1 MTITRSLK
9 KPAWKG
15 SMQNLRLFLSIVIT
29 ALGLTV
35 GPVYA
40 ADPEAPREAS
50 LLDKINWT
58 KGPAKADLKTMAE
71 VQVPDGFMFTGAKGT
86 QKLLEAMGNPTSGTE
101 LGFLAPT
108 SMVWFVVFEFSDV
121 GYVKD
126 DDKDKLD
133 ADKLLKTIKEGTE
146 ASNKYREKMGAAPLH
161 ITGWEFPPRYNEQ
174 THNLEWA
181 IRGESEGSP
190 VINYN
195 TRLLGRKGVMEVNL
209 VIEPDKL
216 NGALPHYQALLTEY
230 SYKQGE
236 RYAEYRSGDKL
247 AKYGLAALITGGA
260 AAVAVK
266 TGLFASLILFF
277 KKAAKL
283 IVIAV
288 VAVFAWIKKLIT
300 GRKSQESQ

>member
-1 MTITRSLK
+1 MYHFRLL
-9 KPAWKG
+9 P
-15 SMQNLRLFLSIVIT
+15 LFLSAFCLAT
-29 ALGLTV
+29 RLAQ
-35 GPVYA
+35 A
-40 ADPEAPREAS
+40 AESGAS
-50 LLDKINWT
+50 KERSFLENINWT
-58 KGPAKADLKTMAE
+58 KGPAKAELKSLAE
-71 VQVPDGFMFTGAKGT
+71 VQVPEGFLFTGSKGT
-86 QKLLEAMGNPTSGTE
+86 QELLEKMGNPTSGTE

-108 SMVWFVVFEFSDV
+108 SLTWFVVFRFSDV

-133 ADKLLKTIKEGTE
+133 ANKLLNSIKEGTE
-146 ASNKYREKMGAAPLH
+146 AANKYREKMGAAPLH
-161 ITGWEFPPRYNEQ
+161 ITGWEIPPRYNEQ
-174 THNLEWA
+174 SHNLEWA

-195 TRLLGRKGVMEVNL
+195 TRLLGRKGVMEVKW
-209 VIEPDKL
+209 VGDPEIMSV
-216 NGALPHYQALLTEY
+216 ALPEYQSLLTNY

-277 KKAAKL
+277 KKAAKF

-288 VAVFAWIKKLIT
+288 VAVLAWVKKLISG
-300 GRKSQESQ
+300 GRKSQESSQ

>member
-1 MTITRSLK
+1 
-9 KPAWKG
+9 
-15 SMQNLRLFLSIVIT
+15 MQNLRLFFPIVIS
-29 ALGLTV
+29 AFGLAA
-35 GPVYA
+35 PAYA
-40 ADPEAPREAS
+40 ADAEAS
-50 LLDKINWT
+50 KEASILSKINWT
-58 KGPAKADLKTMAE
+58 KGPAKADLKTLAE
-71 VQVPDGFMFTGAKGT
+71 VQVPEGFVFTGPKGT
-86 QKLLEAMGNPTSGTE
+86 QKLLEAWGNPTSGSE

-108 SMVWFVVFEFSDV
+108 SLVWFVVFEFSDV

-126 DDKDKLD
+126 DDKNKLD
-133 ADKLLKTIKEGTE
+133 ADKLLKSIKEGTE
-146 ASNKYREKMGAAPLH
+146 ESNKYREKMGAAPLH
-161 ITGWEFPPRYNEQ
+161 ITGWEIPPRYNDQ

-209 VIEPDKL
+209 VIDPDKL
-216 NGALPHYQALLTEY
+216 NAALPQYQALLTDY

-266 TGLFASLILFF
+266 TGLFASLVLLF
-277 KKAAKL
+277 KKGAKL

-288 VAVFAWIKKLIT
+288 LAVGAWLKKLFT
-300 GRKSQESQ
+300 GGRKSQESQ

>member
-1 MTITRSLK
+1 MFPTKLILI
-9 KPAWKG
+9 
-15 SMQNLRLFLSIVIT
+15 SIFT
-29 ALGLTV
+29 LPLATGLTR
-35 GPVYA
+35 A
-40 ADPEAPREAS
+40 ADQEPPKETS
-50 LLDKINWT
+50 LLSRIQWT
-58 KGPAKADLKTMAE
+58 KGPAKGDLKSIAE
-71 VQVPDGFMFTGAKGT
+71 VQVPDGFVFTGPKGT
-86 QKLLEAMGNPTSGTE
+86 QKLLEAMGNPTSGSE

-108 SMVWFVVFEFSDV
+108 SLVWFVVFEFSDV

-133 ADKLLKTIKEGTE
+133 ADKLLKSIKQGTE
-146 ASNKYREKMGAAPLH
+146 AANKYREKMGAAPLH
-161 ITGWEFPPRYNEQ
+161 ITGWEIPPRYNEQ

-209 VIEPDKL
+209 VIDPEKL
-216 NGALPHYQALLTEY
+216 SGALPDYQTILTDY

-283 IVIAV
+283 VVIAV
-288 VAVFAWIKKLIT
+288 VAVFAWVKKLIT
-300 GRKSQESQ
+300 GGRKSQENSQ

>member
-1 MTITRSLK
+1 M
-9 KPAWKG
+9 P
-15 SMQNLRLFLSIVIT
+15 NLRLLPLVNC
-29 ALGLTV
+29 ALYLAGR
-35 GPVYA
+35 PAQA
-40 ADPEAPREAS
+40 ADPEATKAPS

-58 KGPAKADLKTMAE
+58 KGPAKAELKSLAE
-71 VQVPDGFMFTGAKGT
+71 VQVPEGFMFTSAKGT
-86 QKLLEAMGNPTSGTE
+86 QKLLEAMGNPTSGSE

-108 SMVWFVVFEFSDV
+108 SLVWFVVFEFADV

-133 ADKLLKTIKEGTE
+133 ADKLLKSIKEGTE
-146 ASNKYREKMGAAPLH
+146 AANKYREKMGAAPLH
-161 ITGWEFPPRYNEQ
+161 ITGWEIPPRYNEQ

-209 VIEPDKL
+209 VIDPEKL
-216 NGALPHYQALLTEY
+216 SAAMPAYQALLTDY

-260 AAVAVK
+260 AAIAVK
-266 TGLFASLILFF
+266 TGLFAGLILFF

-283 IVIAV
+283 VVLAVLAV
-288 VAVFAWIKKLIT
+288 VVWLKKLIT
-300 GRKSQESQ
+300 GGRKTQDTPQ

>member
-1 MTITRSLK
+1 
-9 KPAWKG
+9 
-15 SMQNLRLFLSIVIT
+15 
-29 ALGLTV
+29 
-35 GPVYA
+35 
-40 ADPEAPREAS
+40 
-50 LLDKINWT
+50 
-58 KGPAKADLKTMAE
+58 
-71 VQVPDGFMFTGAKGT
+71 MFR
-86 QKLLEAMGNPTSGTE
+86 
-101 LGFLAPT
+101 
-108 SMVWFVVFEFSDV
+108 FSDV

-133 ADKLLKTIKEGTE
+133 GDKLLKSIREGTE
-146 ASNKYREKMGAAPLH
+146 AANKYREKMGAAPLH
-161 ITGWEFPPRYNEQ
+161 ITGWEIPPRYNEQ
-174 THNLEWA
+174 SHNLEWA

-195 TRLLGRKGVMEVNL
+195 TRLLGRKGVMEVKL
-209 VIEPDKL
+209 VMDPEVM
-216 NGALPHYQALLTEY
+216 NAALPAYQALLKDY

-266 TGLFASLILFF
+266 TGLFASLVLFF

-288 VAVFAWIKKLIT
+288 VAVFAWIRKLIT
-300 GRKSQESQ
+300 GRKTQENSQ

>member
-1 MTITRSLK
+1 MR
-9 KPAWKG
+9 
-15 SMQNLRLFLSIVIT
+15 NLRLLSCVIC
-29 ALGLTV
+29 ALYLAA
-35 GPVYA
+35 GPAQA
-40 ADPEAPREAS
+40 ADPEAS
-50 LLDKINWT
+50 KQSSFLDNINWT
-58 KGPAKADLKTMAE
+58 KGPAKAELKSLAE
-71 VQVPDGFMFTGAKGT
+71 VQVAEGFMFTGAKGT
-86 QKLLEAMGNPTSGTE
+86 QKLLETMGNPISGSE

-108 SMVWFVVFEFSDV
+108 SLVWFVVFEFSDV
-121 GYVKD
+121 GYIKD

-133 ADKLLKTIKEGTE
+133 ADKLLKSIKEGTE
-146 ASNKYREKMGAAPLH
+146 AANKYREKMGAAPLH
-161 ITGWEFPPRYNEQ
+161 ITGWEIPPRYNEQ

-209 VIEPDKL
+209 VIDPEKL
-216 NGALPHYQALLTEY
+216 NAAMPAYQALLTDY

-277 KKAAKL
+277 KKGAKFVVL
-283 IVIAV
+283 AVLAV
-288 VAVFAWIKKLIT
+288 VAWLKKLIT
-300 GRKSQESQ
+300 GGRKTQDTPQ

>member
-1 MTITRSLK
+1 MR
-9 KPAWKG
+9 
-15 SMQNLRLFLSIVIT
+15 NLRLISLVICAWYLA
-29 ALGLTV
+29 ALAR
-35 GPVYA
+35 A
-40 ADPEAPREAS
+40 ADAEAS
-50 LLDKINWT
+50 NEPSIFDNINWT
-58 KGPAKADLKTMAE
+58 RGPAKAELKSLAE
-71 VQVPDGFMFTGAKGT
+71 VQVPEGFVFTGAKGT
-86 QKLLEAMGNPTSGTE
+86 QKLLEKMGNPTSGSE

-108 SMVWFVVFEFSDV
+108 SLVWFVVFRFSDV

-133 ADKLLKTIKEGTE
+133 ADKLLKSIKEGTE
-146 ASNKYREKMGAAPLH
+146 AANKYREKMGAAPLH
-161 ITGWEFPPRYNEQ
+161 ITGWEIPPRYNEQ
-174 THNLEWA
+174 SHNLEWA

-195 TRLLGRKGVMEVNL
+195 TRLLGRKGVMEVKL
-209 VIEPDKL
+209 VMDPEL
-216 NGALPHYQALLTEY
+216 TNAALPAYQALLKDY

-266 TGLFASLILFF
+266 TGLFASLVLFF

-288 VAVFAWIKKLIT
+288 VAVFAWIRKLIT
-300 GRKSQESQ
+300 GRKTQENSQ

>member
-1 MTITRSLK
+1 MTSH
-9 KPAWKG
+9 
-15 SMQNLRLFLSIVIT
+15 RLFYLAIF
-29 ALGLTV
+29 GLYLAAR
-35 GPVYA
+35 PAQA
-40 ADPEAPREAS
+40 ADPGAS
-50 LLDKINWT
+50 KEPTLLDKINWT
-58 KGPAKADLKTMAE
+58 KGPAKAELKSLAE
-71 VQVPDGFMFTGAKGT
+71 VQVPEGFMFTGAKGT
-86 QKLLEAMGNPTSGTE
+86 QKLLEAMGNPTSGSE

-108 SMVWFVVFEFSDV
+108 SLVWFVVFEFADV
-121 GYVKD
+121 GFVKD

-133 ADKLLKTIKEGTE
+133 ADKLLKSIKEGTE
-146 ASNKYREKMGAAPLH
+146 AANKYREKMGAAPLH
-161 ITGWEFPPRYNEQ
+161 ITGWEIPPRYNEQ

-181 IRGESEGSP
+181 IRGESEGSS

-209 VIEPDKL
+209 VIDPEKL
-216 NGALPHYQALLTEY
+216 NAAMPAYQALLTDY
-230 SYKQGE
+230 SYKLGE

-266 TGLFASLILFF
+266 TGLFASLILVF
-277 KKAAKL
+277 KKAAKV

>member
-1 MTITRSLK
+1 MR
-9 KPAWKG
+9 
-15 SMQNLRLFLSIVIT
+15 NLRLFSLVIC
-29 ALGLTV
+29 AWYLAA
-35 GPVYA
+35 PARA
-40 ADPEAPREAS
+40 ADAEAS
-50 LLDKINWT
+50 NEPSIFDNINWT
-58 KGPAKADLKTMAE
+58 RGPAKAELKSLAE
-71 VQVPDGFMFTGAKGT
+71 VQVPEGFVFTGAKGT
-86 QKLLEAMGNPTSGTE
+86 QKLLEKMGNPTSGSE

-108 SMVWFVVFEFSDV
+108 SLVWFVVFRFSDV

-133 ADKLLKTIKEGTE
+133 ADKLLKSIKEGTE
-146 ASNKYREKMGAAPLH
+146 AANKYREKMGAAPLH
-161 ITGWEFPPRYNEQ
+161 ITGWEIPPRYNEQ
-174 THNLEWA
+174 SHNLEWA

-195 TRLLGRKGVMEVNL
+195 TRLLGRKGVMEVKL
-209 VIEPDKL
+209 VMDPEL
-216 NGALPHYQALLTEY
+216 TNAALPAYQALLKDY

-266 TGLFASLILFF
+266 TGLFASLVLFF

-288 VAVFAWIKKLIT
+288 VAVFAWIRKLIT
-300 GRKSQESQ
+300 GRKTQQDSQ

>member
-1 MTITRSLK
+1 MR
-9 KPAWKG
+9 
-15 SMQNLRLFLSIVIT
+15 NLRLFSLVIC
-29 ALGLTV
+29 AWYLAA
-35 GPVYA
+35 PARA
-40 ADPEAPREAS
+40 ADAEAANEPS
-50 LLDKINWT
+50 IFDNINWT
-58 KGPAKADLKTMAE
+58 RGPAKAELKSLAE
-71 VQVPDGFMFTGAKGT
+71 VQVPEGFVFTGAKGT
-86 QKLLEAMGNPTSGTE
+86 QKLLEKMGNPTSGSE

-108 SMVWFVVFEFSDV
+108 SLVWFVVFRFSDV

-133 ADKLLKTIKEGTE
+133 ADKLLKSIKEGTE
-146 ASNKYREKMGAAPLH
+146 AANKYREKMGAAPLH
-161 ITGWEFPPRYNEQ
+161 ITGWEIPPRYNEQ
-174 THNLEWA
+174 SHNLEWA

-195 TRLLGRKGVMEVNL
+195 TRLLGRKGVMEVKL
-209 VIEPDKL
+209 VMDPEL
-216 NGALPHYQALLTEY
+216 TNAALPAYQALLKDY

-266 TGLFASLILFF
+266 TGLFASLVLMF
-277 KKAAKL
+277 KKGAKF

-288 VAVFAWIKKLIT
+288 VAVFAWIRKLIT
-300 GRKSQESQ
+300 GRKTQENSQ

>member
-1 MTITRSLK
+1 
-9 KPAWKG
+9 
-15 SMQNLRLFLSIVIT
+15 MQNLRLFFSIVLS
-29 ALGLTV
+29 ALYLAAQ
-35 GPVYA
+35 PAHA
-40 ADPEAPREAS
+40 ADAEASKESS

-58 KGPAKADLKTMAE
+58 KGPAKAELKSLAE
-71 VQVPDGFMFTGAKGT
+71 VQVPEGFVFTGPKGT
-86 QKLLEAMGNPTSGTE
+86 KKLLEALGNPSSGSE

-108 SMVWFVVFEFSDV
+108 SLVWFVVFEFSDV

-133 ADKLLKTIKEGTE
+133 AAKLLKSIKEGTE
-146 ASNKYREKMGAAPLH
+146 AANKYREKMGAAPLH
-161 ITGWEFPPRYNEQ
+161 ITGWEIPPRYNEQ

-209 VIEPDKL
+209 VIDPDKL
-216 NGALPHYQALLTEY
+216 NVALPQYQALLTDY

-247 AKYGLAALITGGA
+247 AKYGLAALVAGGA

-266 TGLFASLILFF
+266 TRLFASLILLF
-277 KKAAKL
+277 KKGAKF
-283 IVIAV
+283 IIIAV
-288 VAVFAWIKKLIT
+288 VAIIAGLKKLFT
-300 GRKSQESQ
+300 GGRKGQESQ

>member
-1 MTITRSLK
+1 M
-9 KPAWKG
+9 P
-15 SMQNLRLFLSIVIT
+15 NHRLFYLAICALS
-29 ALGLTV
+29 L
-35 GPVYA
+35 PVWLAQA
-40 ADPEAPREAS
+40 ADPGASKEPS

-58 KGPAKADLKTMAE
+58 KGPAKAELKSLAE
-71 VQVPDGFMFTGAKGT
+71 VQVPEGFMFTGAKGT
-86 QKLLEAMGNPTSGTE
+86 QKLLEAMGNPTSGSE

-108 SMVWFVVFEFSDV
+108 SLVWFVVFEFADV
-121 GYVKD
+121 GFVKD

-133 ADKLLKTIKEGTE
+133 ADKLLKSIKEGTE
-146 ASNKYREKMGAAPLH
+146 AANKYREKMGAAPLH
-161 ITGWEFPPRYNEQ
+161 ITGWEIPPRYNEQ

-209 VIEPDKL
+209 VIDPEKL
-216 NGALPHYQALLTEY
+216 NTAMPAYQALLTDY

-266 TGLFASLILFF
+266 TGLLASLILFF

-283 IVIAV
+283 VVIAV
-288 VAVFAWIKKLIT
+288 LAVFAWLRKLIT
-300 GRKSQESQ
+300 GRKTQDTPQ

>member
-1 MTITRSLK
+1 M
-9 KPAWKG
+9 
-15 SMQNLRLFLSIVIT
+15 VIT
-29 ALGLTV
+29 ACCLASW
-35 GPVYA
+35 PAHA
-40 ADPEAPREAS
+40 ADPEASKEAS
-50 LLDKINWT
+50 ILNKINWT
-58 KGPAKADLKTMAE
+58 KGPAKADLKSLAE
-71 VQVPDGFMFTGAKGT
+71 VQVPEGFMFTGAKGT
-86 QKLLEAMGNPTSGTE
+86 QKLLEAMGNPTSGSE

-108 SMVWFVVFEFSDV
+108 SLVWFVVFEFSDV

-126 DDKDKLD
+126 DDKDKLN
-133 ADKLLKTIKEGTE
+133 ADKLLKSIKEGTE
-146 ASNKYREKMGAAPLH
+146 AANKYREKMGSAPLH
-161 ITGWEFPPRYNEQ
+161 ITGWEIPPRYNEQ

-190 VINYN
+190 VVNYN

-209 VIEPDKL
+209 VIEPEKL
-216 NGALPHYQALLTEY
+216 DAALPAYQTLLTDY

-260 AAVAVK
+260 AAVAIK

-277 KKAAKL
+277 KKAAKF

-288 VAVFAWIKKLIT
+288 VAVFAWLKKLIT
-300 GRKSQESQ
+300 GGRKSQESQ

>member
-1 MTITRSLK
+1 M
-9 KPAWKG
+9 P
-15 SMQNLRLFLSIVIT
+15 NLRLLPLVIC
-29 ALGLTV
+29 ALYLAGR
-35 GPVYA
+35 PAQA
-40 ADPEAPREAS
+40 ADPEASKEPS

-58 KGPAKADLKTMAE
+58 KGPAKAELKSLAE
-71 VQVPDGFMFTGAKGT
+71 VQVPEGFMFTGAIGT
-86 QKLLEAMGNPTSGTE
+86 QKLLEAMGNPTSGSE

-108 SMVWFVVFEFSDV
+108 SLVWFVVFEFADV

-133 ADKLLKTIKEGTE
+133 ADKLLKSIKEGTE
-146 ASNKYREKMGAAPLH
+146 AANKYREKMGAAPLH
-161 ITGWEFPPRYNEQ
+161 ITGWEIPPRYNEQ

-209 VIEPDKL
+209 VIDPEKL
-216 NGALPHYQALLTEY
+216 NAAMPAYQALLTDY

-283 IVIAV
+283 VVLAVLAV
-288 VAVFAWIKKLIT
+288 VFWLKKLIT
-300 GRKSQESQ
+300 GGRKTQDTPQ

>member
-1 MTITRSLK
+1 M
-9 KPAWKG
+9 P
-15 SMQNLRLFLSIVIT
+15 NLRFFASIVVSAFCLAALPAHT
-29 ALGLTV
+29 AAKEE
-35 GPVYA
+35 P
-40 ADPEAPREAS
+40 S
-50 LLDKINWT
+50 FLDKINWT
-58 KGPAKADLKTMAE
+58 KGPAKADLKNLAE
-71 VQVPDGFMFTGAKGT
+71 IQVPQGFMFTGGKGT
-86 QKLLEAMGNPTSGTE
+86 QKLLEAMGNPTSGSE

-108 SMVWFVVFEFSDV
+108 SLVWFVVFEFSDV

-133 ADKLLKTIKEGTE
+133 ASKLLKSIREGTE
-146 ASNKYREKMGAAPLH
+146 AANKYREKMGAAPLR
-161 ITGWEFPPRYNEQ
+161 ITGWEIPPRYNEQ
-174 THNLEWA
+174 SHNLEWA
-181 IRGESEGSP
+181 IRGESEGSS

-209 VIEPDKL
+209 VIDPEKL
-216 NGALPHYQALLTEY
+216 SGALPDYQALLADY
-230 SYKQGE
+230 SYKAGE
-236 RYAEYRSGDKL
+236 RYAEYRSGHTL

-288 VAVFAWIKKLIT
+288 LAVVAWIKKLVSG
-300 GRKSQESQ
+300 GRKTQSAQ

>member
-1 MTITRSLK
+1 M
-9 KPAWKG
+9 P
-15 SMQNLRLFLSIVIT
+15 NLRLLSLVIC
-29 ALGLTV
+29 ALYLAAR
-35 GPVYA
+35 PAQA
-40 ADPEAPREAS
+40 ADPEAPKQS
-50 LLDKINWT
+50 SFLDNINWT
-58 KGPAKADLKTMAE
+58 KGPAKAELKSLAE
-71 VQVPDGFMFTGAKGT
+71 VQVAEGFMFTGAKGT
-86 QKLLEAMGNPTSGTE
+86 QKLLETMGNPTSGSE

-108 SMVWFVVFEFSDV
+108 SLVWFVVFEFADV

-133 ADKLLKTIKEGTE
+133 ADKLLKSIKEGTE
-146 ASNKYREKMGAAPLH
+146 AANKYREKMGAAPLH
-161 ITGWEFPPRYNEQ
+161 ITGWEIPPRYNEQ

-209 VIEPDKL
+209 VIDPEKL
-216 NGALPHYQALLTEY
+216 NAAMPAYQAFLTDY

-260 AAVAVK
+260 AAIAVK

-283 IVIAV
+283 VVLAVLAV
-288 VAVFAWIKKLIT
+288 VFWLKKLIT
-300 GRKSQESQ
+300 GGRKTQDTPQ